1 MRAHFFQHVSYEGL
15 GNIEFWLKNAGY
27 KITST
32 KLYESLK
39 LPDIT
44 EIDFLVIMGGSMSV
58 NDEEEYPWLAQ
69 EKEFIAKFIE
79 TGKPVLG
86 ICLGAQLIANA
97 LGAKV
102 YPSSTAEI
110 GWFPVE
116 SVLQPDTFVFPS
128 SIDIFQ
134 WHGETFDLP
143 VGARLITRN
152 EACENQGFQIGKSVI
167 ALQFHPEMTPE
178 LAREIIS
185 HGRDE
190 LISSKYVQT
199 EEEILSA
206 TSKHYSEIDQLMG
219 KVISYLHRSSS

>member
-79 TGKPVLG
+79 T
-86 ICLGAQLIANA
+86 
-97 LGAKV
+97 
-102 YPSSTAEI
+102 
-110 GWFPVE
+110 
-116 SVLQPDTFVFPS
+116 
-128 SIDIFQ
+128 
-134 WHGETFDLP
+134 
-143 VGARLITRN
+143 
-152 EACENQGFQIGKSVI
+152 ENLF
-167 ALQFHPEMTPE
+167 
-178 LAREIIS
+178 
-185 HGRDE
+185 
-190 LISSKYVQT
+190 
-199 EEEILSA
+199 
-206 TSKHYSEIDQLMG
+206 
-219 KVISYLHRSSS
+219 